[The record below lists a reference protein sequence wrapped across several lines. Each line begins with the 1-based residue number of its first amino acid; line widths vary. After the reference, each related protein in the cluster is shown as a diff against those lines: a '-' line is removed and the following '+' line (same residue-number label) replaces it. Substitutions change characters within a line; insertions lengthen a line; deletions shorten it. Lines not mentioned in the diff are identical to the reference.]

1 MKVTEKSLRA
11 RCTELNMGVLK
22 DTTFGIRFERLRA
35 GYKVEIQYRD
45 ATPPQVLIQE
55 ATASEA
61 AAAIEGAV
69 TGAVAVKSA
78 GTGTPEYVTRET
90 FVRQA
95 GERCPKCQTKDLT
108 IGHLSVGRGEIVQHC
123 SCIRCG
129 LVWKSIYR
137 LDDYDCSS
145 AVVITEATD

>member
-11 RCTELNMGVLK
+11 RCTELNMGLLK
-22 DTTFGIRFERLRA
+22 DTTFGIRFERLSA

-69 TGAVAVKSA
+69 VGAVAVKSA

-95 GERCPKCQTKDLT
+95 GERCPKCQTKDL
-108 IGHLSVGRGEIVQHC
+108 SVGHISVGKGEIVQMC

-129 LVWKSIYR
+129 LAWKNIYR
-137 LDDYDCSS
+137 LDDYDCSI
-145 AVVITEATD
+145 ATVVLER

>member
-11 RCTELNMGVLK
+11 RCTDLNMGVLK
-22 DTTFGIRFERLRA
+22 DTTFGIRFERLST
-35 GYKVEIQYRD
+35 GYKVELQYRD

-69 TGAVAVKSA
+69 IGAVAVKAA

-95 GERCPKCQTKDLT
+95 GERCPKCQTKDLSA
-108 IGHLSVGRGEIVQHC
+108 GHISVARGEIVQMC

-129 LVWKSIYR
+129 LAWKSIYR

-145 AVVITEATD
+145 AAVVLEG

>member
-11 RCTELNMGVLK
+11 RCTEINMGLLK
-22 DTTFGIRFERLRA
+22 NTTFGIRFERLSA
-35 GYKVEIQYRD
+35 GYKVELQYRD
-45 ATPPQVLIQE
+45 ATPPQVLIQD

-69 TGAVAVKSA
+69 LGAVAVKSA

-90 FVRQA
+90 FVRQV
-95 GERCPKCQTKDLT
+95 GERCPKCQTKDLNL
-108 IGHLSVGRGEIVQHC
+108 GHLSVVKGEIVQHC

-145 AVVITEATD
+145 AAVVLEP